1 MGGPEKSRDG
11 VFAILGRVYA
21 LLNAPERRYASGLLV
36 LVLLNSVVDLLGLA
50 AVIPVI
56 GMVVEPE
63 LLASNAVMASLYD
76 LAYGWGVVSEKRFL
90 ALLCGLLV
98 AAFAFKTVF
107 GIWMNHVQS
116 RFGFR
121 VAHRLS
127 GALWM
132 HHFSDSLERMRSK
145 ESGRVLTE
153 INSWPVLFARVF
165 VTGGQLFF
173 NEVVVMILLAVG
185 LTAYDPMVFLGVGGI
200 VGVGALIIRLV
211 TRQRLRQNS
220 AAIQRLAPA
229 SSSIV
234 QNAVRGFLEL
244 ITFRAVGSVQRTYL
258 NRTRELYRVHS
269 RQMVLGIVPT
279 RLYEFL
285 AVTALCGIIVASL
298 WMGDSDSAFFET
310 LSLLALSAYRVM
322 PAMSRI
328 NARLIAMRGQ
338 MHLLAA
344 MEGAGE
350 ATEDAAREAS
360 AARETAHAT
369 PTGPTAA
376 ATELKGPIRIDV
388 KDLTLRYAAS
398 DGPVVEG
405 LNFTFQSGALTAIT
419 GPSGSGKSTL
429 MSALLGLHA
438 PAAGSIEINGTA
450 LGPTLSPSQWL
461 GSVAYLSQHPFL
473 FAGSVRDNLTLG
485 TGGATN
491 DAEARDT
498 ESNDADTFD
507 ADGTIA
513 LIERLG
519 LGDVLGPDPLNFQLH
534 EGGSNLSGGQQQR
547 LALIRAL
554 RLERPVL
561 ILDEATSGLDP
572 AARDT
577 VMSVL
582 EAYAAAG
589 RTVLLVTHDEAAAA
603 DRPQLRLAGNIHQ
616 TPTK

>member
-1 MGGPEKSRDG
+1 MGEPGESRDG

-36 LVLLNSVVDLLGLA
+36 LVLLNSVIDLLGLA

-56 GMVVEPE
+56 GLVVEPE
-63 LLASNAVMASLYD
+63 LLATNPVMAGLYD
-76 LAYGWGVVSEKRFL
+76 LTYGWGVVSEKRFL

-220 AAIQRLAPA
+220 AAIQRLAPV

-298 WMGDSDSAFFET
+298 WMGDSDAAFFET

-350 ATEDAAREAS
+350 AAEEAARELEEDAAEDANHPPL
-360 AARETAHAT
+360 A
-369 PTGPTAA
+369 GPVS
-376 ATELKGPIRIDV
+376 LHVR
-388 KDLTLRYAAS
+388 DLTLGYEGVA
-398 DGPVVEG
+398 PVIEG
-405 LNFTFQSGALTAIT
+405 LNAIFEPGRIHTIT
-419 GPSGSGKSTL
+419 GASGSGKSTL
-429 MSALLGLHA
+429 ISALLGLHPPSSGQVMIEGRELGGELA
-438 PAAGSIEINGTA
+438 PAD
-450 LGPTLSPSQWL
+450 WL

-473 FAGSVRDNLTLG
+473 FAGTVRENLTLG
-485 TGGATN
+485 AEEDSMDEAGAL
-491 DAEARDT
+491 E
-498 ESNDADTFD
+498 
-507 ADGTIA
+507 
-513 LIERLG
+513 LIQRLG
-519 LGDVLGPDPLNFQLH
+519 LHEALGTSPLDFQLY

-561 ILDEATSGLDP
+561 VLDEATSGLDGT
-572 AARDT
+572 ARDA
-577 VMSVL
+577 VLAVL
-582 EAYAAAG
+582 EAYAAAGAG
-589 RTVLLVTHDEAAAA
+589 RTVLLVTHDA
-603 DRPQLRLAGNIHQ
+603 DVRAKHSGIGLDDLKANQHGAS
-616 TPTK
+616 

>member
-1 MGGPEKSRDG
+1 MVEPGESRDG

-36 LVLLNSVVDLLGLA
+36 LVLVNSLVDLLGLA

-63 LLASNAVMASLYD
+63 LLASNPMMAGLYD

-121 VAHRLS
+121 LAHRLS

-145 ESGRVLTE
+145 ESGRILTE

-173 NEVVVMILLAVG
+173 NEVVVMVLLAVG
-185 LTAYDPMVFLGVGGI
+185 LTAYDPFVFLGVGGI
-200 VGVGALIIRLV
+200 VGAGALVIRMV
-211 TRQRLRQNS
+211 TRSRLRQNS
-220 AAIQRLAPA
+220 AAIHHLAPT

-244 ITFRAVGSVQRTYL
+244 ITFRAVRSVQQAYLGRTQ
-258 NRTRELYRVHS
+258 ELYRVHS

-285 AVTALCGIIVASL
+285 AVTALCGIIVFGL
-298 WMGDSDSAFFET
+298 WTGESDAAFFET

-338 MHLLAA
+338 MHLLGA
-344 MEGAGE
+344 MENAASGE
-350 ATEDAAREAS
+350 AAQLATEPDPARNAPIGIPVRIEIQNLTLAYHDGEPVV
-360 AARETAHAT
+360 RDL
-369 PTGPTAA
+369 TAA
-376 ATELKGPIRIDV
+376 FEPGQINT
-388 KDLTLRYAAS
+388 
-398 DGPVVEG
+398 
-405 LNFTFQSGALTAIT
+405 IT
-419 GPSGSGKSTL
+419 GASGSGKSTL
-429 MSALLGLHA
+429 VAALLGLHA
-438 PAAGSIEINGTA
+438 PSTGAIILNGQK
-450 LGPTLSPSQWL
+450 LGAQLTPADWL
-461 GSVAYLSQHPFL
+461 GSLAYLSQHPFL
-473 FAGSVRDNLTLG
+473 FSGTVRENLTLG
-485 TGGATN
+485 AAGEMEDSSVAL
-491 DAEARDT
+491 
-498 ESNDADTFD
+498 
-507 ADGTIA
+507 A

-519 LGDVLGPDPLNFQLH
+519 LANVLGPNPLDFRLN

-561 ILDEATSGLDP
+561 VLDEATSGLDG
-572 AARDT
+572 AARD
-577 VMSVL
+577 VVVSVL
-582 EAYAAAG
+582 QEYAAQG
-589 RTVLLVTHDEAAAA
+589 RTVLLVTHDDAIAKTHNGV
-603 DRPQLRLAGNIHQ
+603 RLS
-616 TPTK
+616 

>member
-1 MGGPEKSRDG
+1 MGEPEKSRDG

-21 LLNAPERRYASGLLV
+21 LLNASERRYASGLLV

-298 WMGDSDSAFFET
+298 WMGDSDAAFFET

-344 MEGAGE
+344 MEGAGK
-350 ATEDAAREAS
+350 AAKGKGKGVAAESAEAS
-360 AARETAHAT
+360 TEASHPPLA
-369 PTGPTAA
+369 GPVS
-376 ATELKGPIRIDV
+376 LHVR
-388 KDLTLRYAAS
+388 DLTLGYEGGA
-398 DGPVVEG
+398 PVIEG
-405 LNFTFQSGALTAIT
+405 LNATFEPGRIHTIT
-419 GPSGSGKSTL
+419 GASGSGKSTL
-429 MSALLGLHA
+429 ISALLGLHPPSSGQVLIEGRELGGELA
-438 PAAGSIEINGTA
+438 PAD
-450 LGPTLSPSQWL
+450 WL

-473 FAGSVRDNLTLG
+473 FAGTVRENLTLG
-485 TGGATN
+485 AEEDSMDEAGAL
-491 DAEARDT
+491 
-498 ESNDADTFD
+498 
-507 ADGTIA
+507 A
-513 LIERLG
+513 LIQRLG
-519 LGDVLGPDPLNFQLH
+519 LHEALGTSPLDFQLY

-561 ILDEATSGLDP
+561 VLDEATSGLDG
-572 AARDT
+572 AARDA
-577 VMSVL
+577 VLAVL
-582 EAYAAAG
+582 EAYVAAGAG
-589 RTVLLVTHDEAAAA
+589 RTVLLVTHDA
-603 DRPQLRLAGNIHQ
+603 DVRAKHSGIGLDDLKANQHGAS
-616 TPTK
+616 